1 MMQDV
6 IFSYLKKLAPAY
18 LTVLIACQLLLYFS
32 VGGIFHGLLMPMVNH
47 TCFVYLWA
55 TSIILIPFVSR
66 AYNRER
72 LQSRLPE
79 VLYLVS
85 CCVFVSI
92 VALRNAGR
100 PHCALGLISALT
112 IYMFLFL
119 APKLLKKRHFILL
132 FWSIC
137 ALAGIHAVSQLCFIF
152 GQTQYF
158 CGYSVCMPHGRL
170 MRIPELPLLPLL
182 DGYTGGWFTNPNC
195 LASYIMAVPAI
206 SLFLSRPATTRAKA
220 LRALALGICALSSM
234 SLMLTFS
241 RAAILT
247 VLFGMIPLAL
257 RVLKKRKIST
267 AASVVVVSSLIAGLF
282 LLQMR
287 FTTLTNPFS
296 LTGRSDLWM
305 QAVES
310 LKHLPIFGYGPLL
323 LLSGETPHNVFLAN
337 LIFYGVPGLTAFLA
351 LIGTS
356 IFLAF
361 RVVRKNQDYGHL
373 ALFGFVISYV
383 CAYSQIEYVLTCPY
397 SFSNS
402 VALLTI
408 GFLVSQSNMSNRS
421 AKPSSALFGSQGEPV
436 LCSRS

>member
-1 MMQDV
+1 MQAA

-18 LTVLIACQLLLYFS
+18 LTVLIACQLLLYFA
-32 VGGIFHGLLMPMVNH
+32 VGGIFHGLLLPLVDH
-47 TCFVYLWA
+47 TRFVYLWT
-55 TSIILIPFVSR
+55 TSIVLIPFVSR
-66 AYNRER
+66 AYNQDW
-72 LQSRLPE
+72 LQSRVPE

-85 CCVFVSI
+85 CSVFVSI

-100 PHCALGLISALT
+100 PQCASGLVAALT

-119 APKLLKKRHFILL
+119 APKLLRKSHFILL
-132 FWSIC
+132 FWGIC

-152 GQTQYF
+152 GQTQQF
-158 CGYSVCMPHGRL
+158 CGYNVCMPHGRL

-195 LASYIMAVPAI
+195 LASYVMAVPAI
-206 SLFLSRPATTRAKA
+206 AVFLSRPSITRTKA
-220 LRALALGICALSSM
+220 LRVLALGICAVSSI
-234 SLMLTFS
+234 SLVLTFS

-247 VLFGMIPLAL
+247 VLLGMIPLA
-257 RVLKKRKIST
+257 VSFLKKRRVSR
-267 AASVVVVSSLIAGLF
+267 AVSVVVVSTLIAGLF

-287 FTTLTNPFS
+287 FTTLINPFS

-305 QAVES
+305 QAAES

-323 LLSGETPHNVFLAN
+323 RLSGETPHNVFLAN
-337 LIFYGVPGLTAFLA
+337 LIFYGVPGLSAFLA
-351 LIGTS
+351 LIGS
-356 IFLAF
+356 SLFFAF
-361 RVVRKNQDYGHL
+361 RVVRKNHDYGHL

-408 GFLVSQSNMSNRS
+408 GFLVSQSRMSNRS
-421 AKPSSALFGSQGEPV
+421 AKSSPARFSSQGEPLV
-436 LCSRS
+436 CSRS